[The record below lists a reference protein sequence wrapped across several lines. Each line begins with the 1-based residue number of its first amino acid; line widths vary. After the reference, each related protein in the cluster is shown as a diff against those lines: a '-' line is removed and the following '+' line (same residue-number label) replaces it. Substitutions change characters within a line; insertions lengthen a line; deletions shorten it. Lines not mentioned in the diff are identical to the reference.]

1 MKVERLL
8 ELGELA
14 KLLGRS
20 PETVRRDMRR
30 NPMAVPPRLHLPGTR
45 LLRWRP
51 SDVRAWLDECAGHGN
66 DKGGASR

>member
-1 MKVERLL
+1 MEVQRLL

-30 NPMAVPPRLHLPGTR
+30 NPMAVPPRLYVPGTR

-51 SDVRAWLDECAGHGN
+51 CDVRAWLDECAGTRN
-66 DKGGASR
+66 ASEAQQ

>member
-1 MKVERLL
+1 MKLERLL
-8 ELGELA
+8 DLDELA
-14 KLLGRS
+14 RLLGRS

-51 SDVRAWLDECAGHGN
+51 CDVHAWLDECVSTAQTPE
-66 DKGGASR
+66 AQQ